1 VVLAV
6 LSDRIQN
13 ALASAA
19 FAGDFRAVT
28 YTVAHPSM
36 KTTGEATIVPKSI
49 ECNELSAA
57 FERNTRRGL
66 DLSLQRTRWAW
77 ELRVRFDKEVTA
89 ELFEASLE
97 HTPIVVPRD
106 GEDRAAYLNL
116 QSTVYTHPPRTAS
129 SNGTEIVFTF
139 NATLSRL

>member
-1 VVLAV
+1 M
-6 LSDRIQN
+6 LSDRIQQ

-28 YTVAHPSM
+28 YTVAHPSV
-36 KTTGEATIVPKSI
+36 KTTGDVSVVPNSI
-49 ECNELSAA
+49 ECNEVAA
-57 FERNTRRGL
+57 TFERNTRRGL

-77 ELRVRFDKEVTA
+77 ELRVRFNKEVSA

-97 HTPIVVPRD
+97 QTPIVVPRD

-116 QSTVYTHPPRTAS
+116 VGAQYTHPPRTGAS
-129 SNGTEIVFTF
+129 TGTEIVYTF